1 MRITIGM
8 HRKRRPLSITQI
20 QLFTA
25 GSFLGL
31 FHGHF
36 YYKYEGRGLPQPHLI
51 KRKRGRKKE
60 RKKERDTTWLRQTT
74 GLLTW
79 F

>member
-8 HRKRRPLSITQI
+8 HRKSRLLSITQI
-20 QLFTA
+20 QLFPA

-36 YYKYEGRGLPQPHLI
+36 TINMRGLPQPHLI

-60 RKKERDTTWLRQTT
+60 RKKERDTTWLRQT